1 MNVNSTAE
9 LQEQISKHRPGDKV
23 EVEVKRDNK
32 RKPFNV
38 TLRNKHGD
46 TDIVKGDNNPDDIFG
61 AKFVEVSDR
70 DKQELGIRYGVKIS
84 ELASGKFR
92 DAGIKKGFIITQVNK
107 NAVSE
112 VEELKRIIKNSR
124 GGILVEGIYPN
135 GEVAY
140 YVFGND
146 SK

>member
-1 MNVNSTAE
+1 
-9 LQEQISKHRPGDKV
+9 
-23 EVEVKRDNK
+23 
-32 RKPFNV
+32 
-38 TLRNKHGD
+38 
-46 TDIVKGDNNPDDIFG
+46 
-61 AKFVEVSDR
+61 
-70 DKQELGIRYGVKIS
+70 
-84 ELASGKFR
+84 
-92 DAGIKKGFIITQVNK
+92 VNK